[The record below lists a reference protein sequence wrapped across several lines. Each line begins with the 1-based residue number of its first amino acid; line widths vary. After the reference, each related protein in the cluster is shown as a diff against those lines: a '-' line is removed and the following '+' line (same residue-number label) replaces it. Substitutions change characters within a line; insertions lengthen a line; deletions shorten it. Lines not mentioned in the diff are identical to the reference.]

1 MPHRLTVQTG
11 AGEGEEVVEIWQMSA
26 TEVADGVRS
35 GAFSAVEAA
44 RSALDRIDQ
53 VNPLV
58 NAMVEVRRDAALDEA
73 RAADDRLRSGEQVG
87 VLHGVPITL
96 KVNTNVSGLPTTDG
110 VAAYADHVATETD
123 PQAES
128 LLAAGATFLGRTNC
142 PPFATRWTTES
153 DFYGATVN
161 PFDPT
166 VTPGGSSG
174 GAAAAVATGMGALAQ
189 GSDIGGSIRYPAA
202 CCGTVGLR
210 PTPGRVPAWAGP
222 PTFDPSMA
230 VQAFVEQ
237 GPIARSVAD
246 VRLGLAAMERY
257 DARDPRAVASSSR
270 IPRQAGHARVAVVTD
285 PGGPGLRGSST
296 PEAIEATRTAAGW
309 LDEAG
314 YEVVEVEQPILG
326 EASRLWWELA
336 LTEFAIGMV
345 DEVAR
350 VGEPGFRRFFDLMF
364 EVYEKEFGEVGLTGF
379 VAGWSRRGMLRR
391 EMSVFLHDY
400 PLVLTPVSGEPPF
413 PMGSDAE
420 SVERT
425 AELMGRQWPL
435 MSVPVLGLPAIGLP
449 AVATDGAPLGVQII
463 GRPFEEEAVLAA
475 AQAIESTVG
484 LLTPIDPRRGR
495 N

>member
-1 MPHRLTVQTG
+1 
-11 AGEGEEVVEIWQMSA
+11 MSA

-44 RSALDRIDQ
+44 QSALDRIDQ

-87 VLHGVPITL
+87 VLHGVPITI

-153 DFYGATVN
+153 DFYGATLN
-161 PFDPT
+161 PFDRA

-222 PTFDPSMA
+222 PTFDPPMA

-257 DARDPRAVASSSR
+257 DARDPRAVASASR
-270 IPRQAGHARVAVVTD
+270 IPRVAGPARVAVVTD

-336 LTEFAIGMV
+336 LTEFSIGMV

-350 VGEPGFRRFFDLMF
+350 VGEPGVRRFFDLMF

-379 VAGWSRRGMLRR
+379 VAGWS
-391 EMSVFLHDY
+391 
-400 PLVLTPVSGEPPF
+400 
-413 PMGSDAE
+413 
-420 SVERT
+420 
-425 AELMGRQWPL
+425 
-435 MSVPVLGLPAIGLP
+435 PARH
-449 AVATDGAPLGVQII
+449 APQ
-463 GRPFEEEAVLAA
+463 RD
-475 AQAIESTVG
+475 VG
-484 LLTPIDPRRGR
+484 LLARLPAGADPCFWRAAVSHGLRRRIRGADRRVDGPPMAADVSSCAWSAGHRATGSRHGR
-495 N
+495 CASGSADHRPPLRGGGGAGRSPGHRVDGRPSHADRPPTRKELRWLSGPRQRPRAPSLG